1 MKYKTTVIR
10 NGGSLFALVPSIVR
24 KNLDLKEGDEVE
36 ITVSEI
42 NKEKVPER
50 YRCKLCGLLFET
62 DDDIPYCP
70 ACDCE
75 EVETMYEGIEIEGG
89 HKYNGNISTSR
100 EH

>member
-1 MKYKTTVIR
+1 MKFKRNTIKIGNSVGIIIPKVIIDT
-10 NGGSLFALVPSIVR
+10 LDIKDKDEIVV
-24 KNLDLKEGDEVE
+24 N
-36 ITVSEI
+36 ITKVNE
-42 NKEKVPER
+42 EKIPTR
-50 YRCKLCGLLFET
+50 CRCKLCGLLFES